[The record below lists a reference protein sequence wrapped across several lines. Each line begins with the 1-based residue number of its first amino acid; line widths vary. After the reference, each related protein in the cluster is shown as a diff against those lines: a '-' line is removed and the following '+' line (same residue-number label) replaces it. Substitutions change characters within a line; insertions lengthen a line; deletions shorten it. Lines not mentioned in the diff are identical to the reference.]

1 MRCAF
6 LHRHIDR
13 DFIGIAAVDIVHTI
27 DFIAVNGRKGRGAGN
42 DVVGQAS
49 GGNIL
54 FEQVMRF
61 KSRQGND
68 RDAVVHRG
76 AANLVF
82 INIGVEQ
89 LFETRS
95 ACAMVEDDLAG
106 VFDGLAAFRHVKDH
120 VRFDFPP

>member
-1 MRCAF
+1 M
-6 LHRHIDR
+6 D
-13 DFIGIAAVDIVHTI
+13 
-27 DFIAVNGRKGRGAGN
+27 GRKGRGAGN

-68 RDAVVHRG
+68 RDAVVHCS

-95 ACAMVEDDLAG
+95 ARTMVEDDLAG